1 MTDPET
7 RAFLADYKAKAL
19 ASFPLSRVTRA
30 FHDAMLNALPPVH
43 IRAMAG
49 FIVSEA
55 ATEDV
60 HAQFVDAGRHCY
72 GAYIELSKPET
83 WITRDAI
90 NCFEAESAYPK
101 TLEWYPEA

>member
-7 RAFLADYKAKAL
+7 RAYLADYKARAL
-19 ASFPLSRVTRA
+19 ASFPLSRVTRE

-43 IRAMAG
+43 LRAMAG

-60 HAQFVDAGRHCY
+60 HAQFVDAGPRCY
-72 GAYIELSKPET
+72 GAYIELSRPET

-90 NCFEAESAYPK
+90 NRFEAECADPVSLK
-101 TLEWYPEA
+101 WYPEV